1 MTKARRRKLQI
12 DSGLSE
18 FLNDSQPVSSTS
30 PSFKF
35 IFVHISDEHISTI
48 HQVVAWS
55 CSPLKIHSHDNH
67 KNKRAEHR
75 VCCHSSKLVSSF
87 VGTRRHI
94 LHHKYY
100 HETVTFVCLSLA
112 SRRAG
117 PSPFLHSNLG
127 RKKNVNLDIVMSPT
141 NEHHKKHRQSASCM
155 LLSSREDRL
164 RSLRFTISPVLPT
177 GLVWSLHIGSVNRW
191 RFANWTRVR
200 SSPPPNRFAA
210 QSTFK
215 SVREGR
221 PTTHT
226 TSPTYVT

>member
-1 MTKARRRKLQI
+1 MRRLACDWRSHRENAFHLRMIPRHLINPHMIHHWRCLRKLRRWRKREEENFQLTP
-12 DSGLSE
+12 GLSE

-35 IFVHISDEHISTI
+35 IFVQISDEHISTI

-127 RKKNVNLDIVMSPT
+127 RKKI
-141 NEHHKKHRQSASCM
+141 
-155 LLSSREDRL
+155 
-164 RSLRFTISPVLPT
+164 
-177 GLVWSLHIGSVNRW
+177 
-191 RFANWTRVR
+191 
-200 SSPPPNRFAA
+200 
-210 QSTFK
+210 
-215 SVREGR
+215 
-221 PTTHT
+221 
-226 TSPTYVT
+226 